1 MATNAPAIRINET
14 EITPVEYENQRVVTF
29 AMIDKVHGRK
39 TGTAQRNFVAN
50 KERLIEKEDFYL
62 VDFAQNNVFRC
73 FGIQVP
79 PRGLT
84 VLTESGYLLL
94 VKSFTDDLAWQVQR
108 QLVRAYFKTK
118 PESSTLTPSEQH
130 EISQAVKLK
139 AGDNPKAIPE
149 IWGRIKNKFKVAK
162 YSQIPRER
170 FQEVLVYVSEMEIKV
185 LLKTEEPAI
194 QGQEAPAP
202 LTPEEK
208 AALIDDIYN
217 QIGLLR
223 CSANG
228 ILSFYI
234 DINRFMNKIG
244 NLVAILNAV
253 EYKDRRSR
261 EMAEG
266 R

>member
-1 MATNAPAIRINET
+1 MTNTSSNTPVITINGT
-14 EITPVEYENQRVVTF
+14 EIQPLEYENQRVITLS
-29 AMIDKVHGRK
+29 MMDKVHSRPS
-39 TGTAQRNFVAN
+39 GTARKRFNDN
-50 KERLIEKEDFYL
+50 KARLINLEDYF
-62 VDFAQNNVFRC
+62 VRNSDEARSM
-73 FGIQVP
+73 GITAP
-79 PRGLT
+79 NGLI
-84 VLTESGYLLL
+84 LLSESGYLLL

-139 AGDNPKAIPE
+139 AGENHKAIPG
-149 IWGRIKNKFKVAK
+149 IWGRVKNKFKVAK

-185 LLKTEEPAI
+185 LLKAEEPEI
-194 QGQEAPAP
+194 QEQEAPSP

-223 CSANG
+223 CSADG
-228 ILSFYI
+228 LLSFYR
-234 DINRFMNKIG
+234 DVNRFLNKMG

-253 EYKDRRSR
+253 EYKDRRIR